1 MPYPFVLP
9 TTSAFSYSSSFT
21 CESHPS
27 LPLSA
32 STQRGVVRDV
42 LKKHKRSS
50 PQSQSANLPTIVS
63 AITGYLPYL
72 LAVDSGLSHRTIG
85 NGLEIFSIIQ
95 RSNVPLSIEWRP
107 TLADVFIPGKRENA
121 RVKIHSLEHE
131 VAFVM
136 ATLGYTYTLLAR
148 TALHPLFSTTTTEDL
163 YAIGSQ
169 PRQASIST
177 ATKHLL
183 DAASVYDHLAR
194 RAERPHGS
202 HLASPPCADV
212 SAATAR
218 AQCELALAEA
228 TLLAVLKDDP
238 YPAVVAQDRNQNDK
252 EWMYKAPDIPKVRA
266 HLFARLCV
274 AAAEHAAKAHSL
286 CASQGG
292 GGGPIVSGSIRF
304 GSKKNKEEGEDSGA
318 GAGGGGS
325 SGKLNEGFIKYLEDL
340 RRMSRAKACRFFGI
354 DAELGGQTGN
364 AIGWLHAAYQE
375 LGVEVKDSSKKSSG
389 LSKLKKEWSE
399 KREDR
404 RVEKGTTWGADAG
417 KLEETRVIEMLEAK
431 WSKQNDTVR
440 TCAISSI
447 IDPFQGAITRGRPL
461 LITYVPD
468 IHPGDHSRGYP
479 ARSNALGARDPHP
492 EAIRRPGAGQPHVEH
507 NARPTGPQRRLW
519 RREQLGRGNR
529 RAQPAGPGRV
539 SRQRIIILLTP
550 N

>member
-9 TTSAFSYSSSFT
+9 TTSAFSYSSCFT

-50 PQSQSANLPTIVS
+50 PQSQSSNLPTIVS

-72 LAVDSGLSHRTIG
+72 LAVDSGLNHRTIG

-95 RSNVPLSIEWRP
+95 RSNVPLNIEWRP
-107 TLADVFIPGKRENA
+107 TLADVFIPGRRENA

-131 VAFVM
+131 VAFVL
-136 ATLGYTYTLLAR
+136 ASLGYTYTLLAR
-148 TALHPLFSTTTTEDL
+148 TALQPLFSTTSTEDL
-163 YAIGSQ
+163 YGTGSQ
-169 PRQASIST
+169 PRQVSIST

-183 DAASVYDHLAR
+183 DAASAFDYLSR
-194 RAERPHGS
+194 RAEHPLGS
-202 HLASPPCADV
+202 QVPSPPCADV
-212 SAATAR
+212 SAATSR

-274 AAAEHAAKAHSL
+274 AAAEHAARAHSL

-292 GGGPIVSGSIRF
+292 AAVGGGGIRF
-304 GSKKNKEEGEDSGA
+304 GSKKNKEEGEDAS
-318 GAGGGGS
+318 GGGAVS
-325 SGKLNEGFIKYLEDL
+325 SGKLNEGFIRYLEDL
-340 RRMSRAKACRFFGI
+340 RRTSRAKACRFFGI

-389 LSKLKKEWSE
+389 LSRLKKEWSE

-417 KLEETRVIEMLEAK
+417 KLEETRVVEMLEAK
-431 WSKQNDTVR
+431 WAKQNDTV
-440 TCAISSI
+440 SS
-447 IDPFQGAITRGRPL
+447 
-461 LITYVPD
+461 
-468 IHPGDHSRGYP
+468 
-479 ARSNALGARDPHP
+479 
-492 EAIRRPGAGQPHVEH
+492 
-507 NARPTGPQRRLW
+507 
-519 RREQLGRGNR
+519 
-529 RAQPAGPGRV
+529 
-539 SRQRIIILLTP
+539 
-550 N
+550 